1 MQGWASHKHKV
12 AAMLRVRVLIVD
24 DNAAVR
30 DGIRIFLEQHEGF
43 TVCGEAMDGL
53 EGIKKTFELKPD
65 VVLLDLS
72 MPNLNGMEA
81 THLIREGFPRAEIVI
96 VTNHSSLE
104 AARLAA
110 SVGASGFVTK
120 SLIATDLVP
129 MIDEVMRKH
138 AA

>member
-1 MQGWASHKHKV
+1 
-12 AAMLRVRVLIVD
+12 MLRVRVLIVD

>member
-1 MQGWASHKHKV
+1 
-12 AAMLRVRVLIVD
+12 MLRVRVLIVD

-96 VTNHSSLE
+96 VTNHSSLG

-120 SLIATDLVP
+120 PLIATDLVP